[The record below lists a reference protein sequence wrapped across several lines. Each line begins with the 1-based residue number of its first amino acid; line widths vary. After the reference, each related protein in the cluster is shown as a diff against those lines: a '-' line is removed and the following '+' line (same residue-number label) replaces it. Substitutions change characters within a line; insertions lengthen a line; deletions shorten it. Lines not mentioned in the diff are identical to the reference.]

1 MKKIKLSE
9 DFMIKILSIAL
20 AITLWM
26 YVQGQQPQSIHE
38 GIQTFKDVDIQWT
51 TDSGYIVTAITA
63 RSADVTIA
71 GSIETINLLSENDI
85 EIELDLTGRTKG
97 RYTMPVE
104 PIIPAGVRVF
114 NITPS
119 RVDVVLDGW
128 VEKTMSVEVE
138 FIRDLPDN
146 AVVVEQNIEPG
157 EVTISGAEDL
167 IDDVDRVV
175 VEYDYDSM
183 EQEEIGVSLKAKNEA
198 GVTLSNV
205 NINEVVDIQVDIKYS
220 KTLPI
225 QLNESIE
232 IPDDVSIRIQPNT
245 VIVLGSQEELDEV
258 EFIET
263 EEFVYSEIEQWPH
276 EINLIFP
283 EELVP
288 YNDEH
293 KDVELIVD

>member
-128 VEKTMSVEVE
+128 IEKTMSVEVE

-232 IPDDVSIRIQPNT
+232 IPDDESIRIQPNT